1 MEKVTFG
8 IHWLALT
15 IHTHRDQAFNIYEVL
30 FKDRFGEMV
39 EMGHGG
45 RGFKEIWHSLM
56 EFKIYLNPIQEERE
70 YFHYEIPGQACELI
84 SWDYFHALGIILESN
99 YKDAYKFTRLDFA
112 FDNLGFSPEQADQ
125 EIRNNNIRTLAK
137 RENLEIYESPFLK
150 RDNGEIG
157 TYTVALGLRE
167 ADRRIRI
174 YNKRGYTRLELETRD
189 DRAQLIAKDLLLA
202 ENVSDW
208 FSISIGHLRDYIDF
222 KTEWW
227 QEFIAGEARAW
238 ATLGDARELTVTRM
252 VNWLD
257 RQVMPA
263 LSVAIDILP
272 PDVIEKLINRGR
284 NRRGAKYENLLKNK
298 GK

>member
-8 IHWLALT
+8 IHWLAFT
-15 IHTHRDQAFNIYEVL
+15 IHAPRDQAFNIYDIL
-30 FKDRFGEMV
+30 LKDRFGEMV

-56 EFKIYLNPIQEERE
+56 EFKIYLNPVQEDRE

-84 SWDYFHALGIILESN
+84 SWDYFHALGALLESN
-99 YKDAYKFTRLDFA
+99 YKDAYNFTRLDFA
-112 FDNLGFSPEQADQ
+112 FDNLGFTPEQAEQ
-125 EIRNNNIRTLAK
+125 EIIENNIRTLGK
-137 RENLEIYESPFLK
+137 RENLVVHKSPLGK

-157 TYTVALGLRE
+157 TYTVEFGLRE

-174 YNKRGYTRLELETRD
+174 YNKRGYTRLEIETRD
-189 DRAQLIAKDLLLA
+189 FRAQIIAQDLLLA
-202 ENVSDW
+202 EDVSKW

-222 KTEWW
+222 YTDWW
-227 QEFIAGEARAW
+227 QEFISGEARAW
-238 ATLGDARELTVTRM
+238 ATIGDAKELTVTRM

-272 PDVIEKLINRGR
+272 PEAIDKLIKRGR
-284 NRRGAKYENLLKNK
+284 SRRGAKYDNLLENM